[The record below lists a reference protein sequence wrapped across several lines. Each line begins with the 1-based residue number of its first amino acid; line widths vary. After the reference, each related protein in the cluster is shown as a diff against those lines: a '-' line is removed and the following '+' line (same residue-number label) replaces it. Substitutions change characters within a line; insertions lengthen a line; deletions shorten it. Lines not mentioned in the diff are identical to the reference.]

1 MLEEDIG
8 KRINRLSNLI
18 KRKIDKEISKDN
30 DLTKNQSLIIDYL
43 NNNKKIDIYQKNIEE
58 LLSIRRSTATEI
70 LNLMEKK
77 GLLTRKNVKE
87 DARLKKLVLTKKGLE
102 QEQKNHYKIARVE
115 NKIASCL
122 TKKEIKSLNLIL
134 SKIENKLIETKEEK
148 WYGKKIIKI
157 SKRI

>member
-58 LLSIRRSTATEI
+58 L
-70 LNLMEKK
+70 
-77 GLLTRKNVKE
+77 
-87 DARLKKLVLTKKGLE
+87 
-102 QEQKNHYKIARVE
+102 
-115 NKIASCL
+115 
-122 TKKEIKSLNLIL
+122 
-134 SKIENKLIETKEEK
+134 
-148 WYGKKIIKI
+148 
-157 SKRI
+157 

>member
-58 LLSIRRSTATEI
+58 
-70 LNLMEKK
+70 
-77 GLLTRKNVKE
+77 
-87 DARLKKLVLTKKGLE
+87 
-102 QEQKNHYKIARVE
+102 
-115 NKIASCL
+115 
-122 TKKEIKSLNLIL
+122 
-134 SKIENKLIETKEEK
+134 
-148 WYGKKIIKI
+148 
-157 SKRI
+157 